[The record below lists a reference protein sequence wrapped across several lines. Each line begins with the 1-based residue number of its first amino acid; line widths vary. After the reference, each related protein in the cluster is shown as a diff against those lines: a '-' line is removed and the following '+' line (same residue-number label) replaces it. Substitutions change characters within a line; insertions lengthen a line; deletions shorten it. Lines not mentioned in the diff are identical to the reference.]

1 MPQKT
6 VMDWAALMRALA
18 PLAVFLVLL
27 GITSII
33 QPAFLRGTGPTILI
47 YQAMPILVLAL
58 GQSLV
63 LMTGGIDLSNAAL
76 AVLAGVLVATG
87 LEPLGV
93 WAPILT
99 IAAVSAAGMFT
110 GILVTLF
117 QVPSFAVTLG
127 LLGFWQSVA
136 LLITQQQTLYIG
148 ENGDVLF
155 WLTDYLIVGLQ
166 PVAYLGAFLTLA
178 AWVLVRRTSYGT
190 SLRAVGLNELAA
202 VLSGI
207 KTNHIKIVA
216 FAISGMCA
224 GIAGIMIT
232 AQQGTASASGLGN
245 GLLLPAIAASILG
258 GVSISGGVGNP
269 LNVVFGALIVTLIP
283 IGSVVIGFDP
293 RYQQIVFG
301 IALVASVA
309 LTLDRKILTVIK

>member
-1 MPQKT
+1 M
-6 VMDWAALMRALA
+6 
-18 PLAVFLVLL
+18 
-27 GITSII
+27 
-33 QPAFLRGTGPTILI
+33 I
-47 YQAMPILVLAL
+47 YQAIPILILAL
-58 GQSLV
+58 GQTLV

-99 IAAVSAAGMFT
+99 ILAVSSAGLLT

-136 LLITQQQTLYIG
+136 LLITQQQTLYVGVNG
-148 ENGDVLF
+148 EVLF
-155 WLTDYLIVGLQ
+155 WLTDYLVLGLQ
-166 PVAYLGAFLTLA
+166 PVAYVGAVLTLA
-178 AWVLVRRTSYGT
+178 AWVLVRKTRYGA
-190 SLRAVGLNELAA
+190 SLRATGLNELGAI
-202 VLSGI
+202 LSGVSVK
-207 KTNHIKIVA
+207 KTKILA
-216 FAISGMCA
+216 FTLSGMCA
-224 GIAGIMIT
+224 GIAGILIT

-293 RYQQIVFG
+293 RFQQIVFG
-301 IALVASVA
+301 VALVASVA
-309 LTLDRKILTVIK
+309 LTLDRKTLSTIK